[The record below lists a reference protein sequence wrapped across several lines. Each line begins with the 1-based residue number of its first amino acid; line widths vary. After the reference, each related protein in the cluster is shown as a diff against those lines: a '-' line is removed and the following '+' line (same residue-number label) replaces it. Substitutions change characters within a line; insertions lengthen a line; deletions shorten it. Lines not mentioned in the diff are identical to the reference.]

1 MSQQTA
7 KRRRAQA
14 KNGFRHMAPQK
25 RPHYAKRYM
34 SIADSI
40 ARARQTAAR
49 EAASK
54 QKKRKE

>member
-14 KNGFRHMAPQK
+14 KNNYRHMAPQK
-25 RPHYAKRYM
+25 RPHYAKRHLTV
-34 SIADSI
+34 ADSI
-40 ARARQTAAR
+40 ARARQAAAR

-54 QKKRKE
+54 RKKA